1 MTVKKTKAE
10 TEAQRKKRGAAN
22 PQRTQDVRDCAS
34 FLRYIRK
41 HPREAMEW
49 ARAAVERGAA

>member
-1 MTVKKTKAE
+1 MAQKIKAE
-10 TEAQRKKRGAAN
+10 TAAQRKRRGAAD
-22 PQRTQDVRDCAS
+22 PERTQDVRDFAS